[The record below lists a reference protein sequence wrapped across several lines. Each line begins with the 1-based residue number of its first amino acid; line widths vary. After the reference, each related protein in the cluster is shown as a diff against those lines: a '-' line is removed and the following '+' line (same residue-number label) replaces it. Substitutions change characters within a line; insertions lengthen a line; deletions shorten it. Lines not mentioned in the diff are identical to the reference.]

1 MRDLTMSI
9 DDFRDA
15 RDFLLALRTDY
26 STAKAKFAW
35 PKFDSFNWALDW
47 FDGELAAGEHGARPA
62 LTLLGEPTES
72 YSFAE
77 LSEASSRVANALRT
91 LGAERG
97 DRLLLMLGNVA
108 QLWIA
113 LLAAMKLGLV
123 VIPAPPQLAAA
134 DLDERLSRGR
144 VRLVVAEAAAAA
156 KFEGR
161 GDGLLACVAV
171 GGAPTGWRDWAEL
184 MRASPH
190 FEADAPTRPSDPL
203 LLYFTSGATAQ
214 PKLVLHTHASYP
226 VGHLTT
232 MYGLGLQPG
241 DMHLNIS
248 SPGWAKH
255 AWSNVFAP
263 WNAGA
268 TAVALTGRFEAR
280 AVLDHLAALP
290 ITSFC
295 APPTVWRQFI
305 QLDFGQWKVA
315 LREICS
321 SGEPLNPDVI
331 EKARRAWGLTLRDC
345 YGQTETT
352 MMVGNPP
359 GQKLVVGA
367 MGRPLPGYRV
377 VLLDVEGLESDYGEI
392 ALPLSAQ
399 PLGLTPGYLDDDGAL
414 QAIEGEH
421 FRTGDIASRDGEG
434 FLTYVGRADDLFK
447 SSDYRLSPFELESA
461 LLEHPLVAE
470 AAVAPARDPIR
481 LTVPKAY
488 VTLAK
493 SDDGDRAAAL
503 SLFSF
508 LRDRLAPY
516 KRIRRIEFVAE
527 LPKTLSGKIR
537 RVVLRQ
543 READLAE
550 VGARAEREFRIE
562 DFPELG

>member
-1 MRDLTMSI
+1 M
-9 DDFRDA
+9 
-15 RDFLLALRTDY
+15 
-26 STAKAKFAW
+26 
-35 PKFDSFNWALDW
+35 
-47 FDGELAAGEHGARPA
+47 
-62 LTLLGEPTES
+62 
-72 YSFAE
+72 
-77 LSEASSRVANALRT
+77 
-91 LGAERG
+91 
-97 DRLLLMLGNVA
+97 
-108 QLWIA
+108 
-113 LLAAMKLGLV
+113 
-123 VIPAPPQLAAA
+123 
-134 DLDERLSRGR
+134 
-144 VRLVVAEAAAAA
+144 
-156 KFEGR
+156 
-161 GDGLLACVAV
+161 
-171 GGAPTGWRDWAEL
+171 
-184 MRASPH
+184 
-190 FEADAPTRPSDPL
+190 
-203 LLYFTSGATAQ
+203 
-214 PKLVLHTHASYP
+214 LHTHASYP

-232 MYGLGLQPG
+232 MYGLGLQPD

-280 AVLDHLAALP
+280 AALDHLAALP

-305 QLDFGQWKVA
+305 QLDLGQWKVA

-331 EKARRAWGLTLRDC
+331 EKVRRAWGLTLRDC

-399 PLGLTPGYLDDDGAL
+399 HLGLTAGYLDDDGAL
-414 QAIEGEH
+414 EAIEGEH
-421 FRTGDIASRDGEG
+421 YRTGDIASRDGEG

-461 LLEHPLVAE
+461 LVEHPLVAE

-481 LTVPKAY
+481 QTTPKAY
-488 VTLAK
+488 VVLAK
-493 SDDGDRAAAL
+493 FDDGDRAAAL

-516 KRIRRIEFVAE
+516 KRDPPHRVRRRAAE
-527 LPKTLSGKIR
+527 DDVGQNPPRRAAPARSRTRRSRRPRRARIPRRGFSRAGVRRR
-537 RVVLRQ
+537 RVRSAPRAPSSALVKSRQGSSSFVKFCQAASSRTLDAAGDNGVISISYAPSRPAPARSARRLRPD
-543 READLAE
+543 RRDR
-550 VGARAEREFRIE
+550 ARRRKGKGNWSRSSAGGSEKGKLNRRQTYHRF
-562 DFPELG
+562 

>member
-1 MRDLTMSI
+1 MSI
-9 DDFRDA
+9 EDFRDA
-15 RDFLLALRTDY
+15 RDFLLALRADY

-35 PKFDSFNWALDW
+35 PKFDCFNWALDW
-47 FDGELAAGEHGARPA
+47 FDGELAVGERGARPA
-62 LTLLGEPTES
+62 LTLLGEQTET

-77 LSEASSRVANALRT
+77 LSEASSRVASALRG
-91 LGAERG
+91 LGAKRG

-108 QLWIA
+108 PLWIA

-123 VIPAPPQLAAA
+123 VIPAPPQLDDA
-134 DLDERLSRGR
+134 DVADRLSRGR
-144 VRLVVAEAAAAA
+144 VRLVVADAAAAA

-161 GDGLLACVAV
+161 SNGLLTRVAV
-171 GGAPTGWRDWAEL
+171 GGAPAGWRDWPEL
-184 MRASPH
+184 LRASPR
-190 FEADAPTRPSDPL
+190 FEPDAPTRPGDPL
-203 LLYFTSGATAQ
+203 LLYFASGATAQ
-214 PKLVLHTHASYP
+214 AKLVLHTHASYP

-232 MYGLGLQPG
+232 MYGFGLLPD

-248 SPGWAKH
+248 SPGWAMH

-268 TAVALTGRFEAR
+268 TAVALTGAFDPR
-280 AVLDHLAALP
+280 AALDHLAAHP
-290 ITSFC
+290 ITSLC

-305 QLDFGQWKVA
+305 QLDLGNWNVA

-321 SGEPLNPDVI
+321 SGEPLSADVI
-331 EKARRAWGLTLRDC
+331 EKVRRAWGLMLRDC

-392 ALPLSAQ
+392 SLPLSAQ

-421 FRTGDIASRDGEG
+421 FRTGDIASRDAEG
-434 FLTYVGRADDLFK
+434 FITYVGRADELFK

-470 AAVAPARDPIR
+470 AAVTPARDPIR
-481 LTVPKAY
+481 QTVPKAY
-488 VTLAK
+488 VALAK

-516 KRIRRIEFVAE
+516 KRIRRIEFVAQ
-527 LPKTLSGKIR
+527 LPKTLSGKLR

-550 VGARAEREFRIE
+550 VGARAEREFRVE